1 MRWWS
6 SCSVVLLL
14 LLAGCKPEDPIRTY
28 TVPKDPDLPQ
38 LPSDGQAYRF
48 LGAVLEI
55 DDKYSFFVKFVG
67 PNAVISAEAKA
78 FDEFVGTIGP
88 VTTSNEKPKFTIP
101 EGWTVG
107 PDKQMRYVTL
117 TKGKAEMYLS
127 TPMGGTLLENI
138 NRWRK
143 EIGLRELRQDELPD
157 GVKKIPYGTR
167 AGWRM
172 DETGPVWNQG
182 RGMMGK

>member
-6 SCSVVLLL
+6 SCSLLLL
-14 LLAGCKPEDPIRTY
+14 LLACGCKPEEPIRTY
-28 TVPKDPDLPQ
+28 TVPKEPGEPGT
-38 LPSDGQAYRF
+38 PTDGQAYRF

-55 DDKYSFFVKFVG
+55 DEKYSYFVKFVG
-67 PNAVISAEAKA
+67 PSAVVSDQVKA
-78 FDEFVGTIGP
+78 FDDFVGTIGP
-88 VTTSNEKPKFTIP
+88 VGNSNEKPKYTIP

-107 PDKQMRYVTL
+107 PERATRLVTL

-127 TPMGGTLLENI
+127 GPFGGTLLDNI

-143 EIGLRELRQDELPD
+143 EIGLRELRQDELLD
-157 GVKKIPYGTR
+157 TLKKIPYGTR
-167 AGWRM
+167 SGYRM
-172 DETGPVWNQG
+172 DESGPVWNQN